1 MAMSKIFAIFPID
14 KSSNTTFLNRIHTFL
29 TSNLESDWHCYKV
42 HFSNEEH
49 EDCIKQSSGSR
60 FIFFMGHGGETK
72 LHGAC
77 AVYGEMSVDV
87 AASSENTNFFN
98 KGELTVYSQAFYEEV
113 KFENEVNYIS
123 NSSFAGVESLV
134 DGVVIKIE
142 KINNLYNIY
151 IQSSDNLIYKYCNL
165 ENIDVHIYSYVTQK
179 EVIGKAILIDDKYK
193 FELIILKDNK
203 QISYYEN
210 SQN

>member
-1 MAMSKIFAIFPID
+1 MNSYLND
-14 KSSNTTFLNRIHTFL
+14 KKRQKSLQKKYLKEKKKHLKFIN
-29 TSNLESDWHCYKV
+29 KV
-42 HFSNEEH
+42 F
-49 EDCIKQSSGSR
+49 IR
-60 FIFFMGHGGETK
+60 IFF
-72 LHGAC
+72 
-77 AVYGEMSVDV
+77 
-87 AASSENTNFFN
+87 SSIILLLLTYFNSFNNNIKIIITENINFLSISQTIDNLFNTNFFN

>member
-1 MAMSKIFAIFPID
+1 MNSYLNDKKRQKSLQKKYLKEKKKHLKFID
-14 KSSNTTFLNRIHTFL
+14 KVFIR
-29 TSNLESDWHCYKV
+29 
-42 HFSNEEH
+42 
-49 EDCIKQSSGSR
+49 
-60 FIFFMGHGGETK
+60 IFF
-72 LHGAC
+72 
-77 AVYGEMSVDV
+77 
-87 AASSENTNFFN
+87 SSIILLLLTYFNSFNNNIKIIITENINFLSISQTIDNLFNTNFFN

>member
-1 MAMSKIFAIFPID
+1 MNSYLNDKKRQKSLQKKYLKEKKKHLKFID
-14 KSSNTTFLNRIHTFL
+14 KVFIR
-29 TSNLESDWHCYKV
+29 
-42 HFSNEEH
+42 
-49 EDCIKQSSGSR
+49 
-60 FIFFMGHGGETK
+60 IFFSSIILLLLTYFNSFNNNIKIIITENINF
-72 LHGAC
+72 L
-77 AVYGEMSVDV
+77 SVSRTIDNLF
-87 AASSENTNFFN
+87 NTNFFN

-113 KFENEVNYIS
+113 KFEKEVNYIS

>member
-1 MAMSKIFAIFPID
+1 MSKIFAIFPID

-98 KGELTVYSQAFYEEV
+98 KEV
-113 KFENEVNYIS
+113 FIDASNYNPQNEMF
-123 NSSFAGVESLV
+123 SSRKTKCSKSKTKCLRFRHPP
-134 DGVVIKIE
+134 KP
-142 KINNLYNIY
+142 
-151 IQSSDNLIYKYCNL
+151 YK
-165 ENIDVHIYSYVTQK
+165 K
-179 EVIGKAILIDDKYK
+179 
-193 FELIILKDNK
+193 
-203 QISYYEN
+203 
-210 SQN
+210 

>member
-1 MAMSKIFAIFPID
+1 MNSYLNDKKRQKSLQKKYLKEKKKHLKFID
-14 KSSNTTFLNRIHTFL
+14 KVFIR
-29 TSNLESDWHCYKV
+29 
-42 HFSNEEH
+42 
-49 EDCIKQSSGSR
+49 
-60 FIFFMGHGGETK
+60 IFF
-72 LHGAC
+72 
-77 AVYGEMSVDV
+77 
-87 AASSENTNFFN
+87 SSIILLLLTYFNSFNNNIKMIITENINFLSISQTIDNLFNTNFFN

>member
-1 MAMSKIFAIFPID
+1 MNSYLNDKKRQKLLQKKYLKEKKKHLKFID
-14 KSSNTTFLNRIHTFL
+14 KVFIRIFFSSIILLLLTYFN
-29 TSNLESDWHCYKV
+29 TSNNDINVKILENINFLSISKTIDNL
-42 HFSNEEH
+42 F
-49 EDCIKQSSGSR
+49 
-60 FIFFMGHGGETK
+60 
-72 LHGAC
+72 
-77 AVYGEMSVDV
+77 
-87 AASSENTNFFN
+87 NTNLFN

-134 DGVVIKIE
+134 DGIVIKIE
-142 KINNLYNIY
+142 KRNELYNIY

-165 ENIDVHIYSYVTQK
+165 ESIDVHIYSYVNQK
-179 EVIGKAILIDDKYK
+179 DVIGKAVFDDEKYK

-203 QISYYEN
+203 PLSYYEN

>member
-1 MAMSKIFAIFPID
+1 M
-14 KSSNTTFLNRIHTFL
+14 

-87 AASSENTNFFN
+87 AASSENTNFSI
-98 KGELTVYSQAFYEEV
+98 KRCSLMQVTLLHLRG
-113 KFENEVNYIS
+113 K
-123 NSSFAGVESLV
+123 SSFAFH
-134 DGVVIKIE
+134 VIQTEIP
-142 KINNLYNIY
+142 
-151 IQSSDNLIYKYCNL
+151 
-165 ENIDVHIYSYVTQK
+165 QK
-179 EVIGKAILIDDKYK
+179 
-193 FELIILKDNK
+193 
-203 QISYYEN
+203 SC
-210 SQN
+210 

>member
-1 MAMSKIFAIFPID
+1 MNSYLNDKKRQKSLQKKYLKEKKKHLKFID
-14 KSSNTTFLNRIHTFL
+14 KVFIR
-29 TSNLESDWHCYKV
+29 
-42 HFSNEEH
+42 
-49 EDCIKQSSGSR
+49 
-60 FIFFMGHGGETK
+60 IFFSSIILLLLTYFNSFNNNIKIIITENINF
-72 LHGAC
+72 L
-77 AVYGEMSVDV
+77 SVSQTIDNLF
-87 AASSENTNFFN
+87 NTNFFN

>member
-1 MAMSKIFAIFPID
+1 MNSYLNDKKRQKSLQKKYLKEKKKHLKFID
-14 KSSNTTFLNRIHTFL
+14 KVFIR
-29 TSNLESDWHCYKV
+29 
-42 HFSNEEH
+42 
-49 EDCIKQSSGSR
+49 
-60 FIFFMGHGGETK
+60 IFF
-72 LHGAC
+72 
-77 AVYGEMSVDV
+77 
-87 AASSENTNFFN
+87 SSIILLLLTYFNSFNNNIKMIITENINFLSISQTIDNLFNTNFFN

-210 SQN
+210 SKN